1 MNRKGSTYLAL
12 CLAATFCLTGCRS
25 EGGNTALTTSGGTS
39 QSTTVPTTLPEVPS
53 GATDKSELD
62 IKFTKFDLD
71 ASVPTDAVR
80 IELSDGGTS
89 SASEAVKIDGSRVTI
104 ESGGNY
110 LISGSLTGG
119 QLIVSVGQDEKVK
132 LCLDG
137 VSISSAD
144 AAPIEI
150 ISADK
155 VMIVLCDGSTN
166 TITDSG
172 VGYVDNDEDTDNTRR
187 SAAIYSK
194 SALTIGGGGSLN
206 VTASYHDGI
215 RSKKV
220 LKIIDGVI
228 GVTSSGSA
236 IKGSNGVAIA
246 GGKLIANADEN
257 CIRASEETDTTKGYI
272 YVKEGTLDLTAKKH
286 GISASQ
292 YVIIEGG
299 TIGITTSGTEVDTE
313 DDTTGSS
320 GDRWGRLGGMGGMND
335 GSGLAKIKSKGIKAD
350 KSISI
355 SGGSININSTGHAIS
370 SGGTVSISG
379 EATDVVLHAEC
390 ASPRAN
396 SKGIKADGD
405 LTITGG
411 SVNVTYSYEGF
422 ESKGGQINISGG
434 NVKIFS
440 TDDGLNAASNSGS
453 IVIGGGEIFV
463 NASGDGFDS
472 NGNIYFTGGR
482 TLIAGPTSSADG
494 ALDCG
499 DNRNY
504 ISISGGLLIAYG
516 AAGMAE
522 APSSEYSSQ
531 CSISSNISI
540 AKGDLCALA
549 NSDGEVICA
558 FVAAENAQNV
568 VISSPDMKI
577 GEKYT
582 LSLGGALSGA
592 DNDETIFVGGKVD
605 GAKSTAEITIS
616 SITTGG
622 SGGFGGNG
630 GMGDMGGH
638 GGKSDPPDG
647 MGGDRP
653 DGMGGDPPDKPSGDI
668 GGTPPNM
675 GDTPPEPR

>member
-1 MNRKGSTYLAL
+1 MNRKRSTFLTL
-12 CLAATFCLTGCRS
+12 CLAATLCLASCRS
-25 EGGNTALTTSGGTS
+25 DGGNITLTTSGGD

-53 GATDKSELD
+53 GATDKGELD

-71 ASVPTDAVR
+71 TSVPTDAVR
-80 IELSDGGTS
+80 IELSEDGTNCTS
-89 SASEAVKIDGSRVTI
+89 DAVKIDGSCVTI
-104 ESGGNY
+104 KAGGNY
-110 LISGSLTGG
+110 LINGSLTDG
-119 QLIVSVGQDEKVK
+119 QLIVNVGQDEKVK

-137 VSISSAD
+137 VSIGCAD
-144 AAPIEI
+144 ASPIEI
-150 ISADK
+150 VSADK

-166 TITDSG
+166 TINDSG
-172 VGYVDNDEDTDNTRR
+172 VGYVDNDEDSDNTRR

-246 GGKLIANADEN
+246 DGKLTATADEN
-257 CIRASEETDTTKGYI
+257 CIRVSEETDTTKGYVYI
-272 YVKEGTLDLTAKKH
+272 KEGVLDLTAKKH
-286 GISASQ
+286 GISAAQ

-299 TIGITTSGTEVDTE
+299 SIAIVTYGTEVDAKS
-313 DDTTGSS
+313 DTSGSA
-320 GDRWGRLGGMGGMND
+320 GDRWGRPGGMD
-335 GSGLAKIKSKGIKAD
+335 GDSGLAKIKSNGIKAD
-350 KSISI
+350 KSVSI

-370 SGGTVSISG
+370 SGGAVSVSG
-379 EATDVVLHAEC
+379 DATDIVLRAEC
-390 ASPRAN
+390 TSPRAS

-405 LTITGG
+405 LTVTGG
-411 SVNVTYSYEGF
+411 SVNVTYSYEGL

-434 NVKIFS
+434 HVKVFS
-440 TDDGLNAASNSGS
+440 TDDGLNVASKSGS
-453 IVIGGGEIFV
+453 IVIGGGELFV

-472 NGNIYFTGGR
+472 NGNIYFTGGK

-504 ISISGGLLIAYG
+504 ISISGGLLVAYG

-531 CSISSNISI
+531 CSISSNVSVT
-540 AKGDLCALA
+540 KGDLCSLT
-549 NSDGEVICA
+549 NSNGEVICA

-568 VISSPDMKI
+568 VISSPDIKI

-582 LSLGGALSGA
+582 LSLGGTLTGA
-592 DNDETIFVGGKVD
+592 DNDEKIFVGGKVN
-605 GAKSTAEITIS
+605 GTKNTLEITIS

-622 SGGFGGNG
+622 SGGFGGMG
-630 GMGDMGGH
+630 GGGGH
-638 GGKSDPPDG
+638 GDHGGK
-647 MGGDRP
+647 GDRP
-653 DGMGGDPPDKPSGDI
+653 DEVGGDPPDKPSGDM
-668 GGTPPNM
+668 GGKPPNM

>member
-1 MNRKGSTYLAL
+1 MNRNRKGSTYLAL
-12 CLAATFCLTGCRS
+12 CLATTLCLAGCRS
-25 EGGNTALTTSGGTS
+25 EGGNITLTTSGGN
-39 QSTTVPTTLPEVPS
+39 QSANAPATLPEVPS
-53 GATDKSELD
+53 TATDKSELD

-80 IELSDGGTS
+80 IELSNGGTS
-89 SASEAVKIDGSRVTI
+89 CTSEVVKIDGSCVTI
-104 ESGGNY
+104 GAGGDY
-110 LISGSLTGG
+110 IISGSLTDG
-119 QLIVSVGQDEKVK
+119 QLIVDVGESEKVK

-144 AAPIEI
+144 NAPIEI

-172 VGYVDNDEDTDNTRR
+172 VGYIDSDEDADNTRR

-194 SALTIGGGGSLN
+194 CALTIGGGGSLN

-246 GGKLIANADEN
+246 GGKLVATADEN
-257 CIRASEETDTTKGYI
+257 CIRTSEEIDTTKGYI
-272 YVKEGTLDLTAKKH
+272 YIKEGTLDLTAKKH

-299 TIGITTSGTEVDTE
+299 TIGIVTSGTEVDTD
-313 DDTTGSS
+313 DDTSSSS
-320 GDRWGRLGGMGGMND
+320 GDRWGRPGGMGGMNS
-335 GSGLAKIKSKGIKAD
+335 GSGLSKIKSKGIKAD

-355 SGGSININSTGHAIS
+355 SGGSINISSTGHAIS
-370 SGGTVSISG
+370 SGGAVSISG
-379 EATDVVLHAEC
+379 ETTDIVLHAEC
-390 ASPRAN
+390 TSPKAN

-405 LTITGG
+405 LTITDGN
-411 SVNVTYSYEGF
+411 VNVTYSYEGL

-434 NVKIFS
+434 HVKVFS
-440 TDDGLNAASNSGS
+440 TDDGFNAASNDGS

-472 NGNIYFTGGR
+472 NGNIYFTGGK

-516 AAGMAE
+516 ASGMAE

-531 CSISSNISI
+531 CSISSNVSI
-540 AKGDLCALA
+540 TKGDLCALA

-568 VISSPDMKI
+568 VVSSPDIKI

-582 LSLGGALSGA
+582 LSLGGTLSGA
-592 DNDETIFVGGKVD
+592 DNDETIYVGGKID
-605 GAKSTAEITIS
+605 GAKSTTEITIS

-622 SGGFGGNG
+622 SGGFGGMG
-630 GMGDMGGH
+630 GMGGFGGGGGH
-638 GGKSDPPDG
+638 GEN
-647 MGGDRP
+647 GDRP
-653 DGMGGDPPDKPSGDI
+653 DGMGGNPPDIPSGDM
-668 GGTPPNM
+668 GGNPPDM